1 MFIKQF
7 DDVNDEMCDKINV
20 KKKKKKKSVLVRVSF
35 SRIRTFM

>member
-20 KKKKKKKSVLVRVSF
+20 LKKKICKFRSLDQVSF
-35 SRIRTFM
+35 T